1 MSDPIKV
8 VICDDHT
15 IFRQGIKA
23 ALSQTPDIEI
33 IGEAENGM
41 RLLQLLKHTAPDIVL
56 LDINMPVMDGF
67 ATLPSIKK
75 LYPGIKVIVL
85 SWNNDISW
93 VTAMI
98 NLGANTYLTKDDD
111 AGNIIEAIRTCA
123 VKEFYM
129 NPLTE
134 RGIKKNISTAPAA
147 ETPVTKYEQS
157 AAETVGEPQG
167 PSPGVPVWR
176 SLLRSVFYAAV
187 ALAAMGALYYLYRTL
202 NGNLDSLGDFRM
214 PGGG

>member
-1 MSDPIKV
+1 M
-8 VICDDHT
+8 VICDVLN

-23 ALSQTPDIEI
+23 ALSQTHDIEI

-41 RLLQLLKHTAPDIVL
+41 RLMQLLKHTTPDIVL

-75 LYPGIKVIVL
+75 LYPSIKVIVL
-85 SWNNDISW
+85 SWNNDLTW

-98 NLGANTYLTKDDD
+98 NLGANTYLTKDDESE
-111 AGNIIEAIRTCA
+111 NIIEAIRTCA

-134 RGIKKNISTAPAA
+134 RGIKKNLATAPHA
-147 ETPVTKYEQS
+147 EPPVTKFEQERE
-157 AAETVGEPQG
+157 AGAEGPPEPGTQTV
-167 PSPGVPVWR
+167 SVWR
-176 SLLRSVFYAAV
+176 GLGRAVLYAAA
-187 ALAAMGALYYLYRTL
+187 ALAALAGIYLVYKTL
-202 NGNLDSLGDFRM
+202 GSNLGVLEYWAPTVGV
-214 PGGG
+214 GQ